1 VRRKIAGARDAVRR
15 LGGDNGHMELAEESQ
30 RVIEAGRRLFA
41 GRDGRI
47 ALTLVLAVTATI
59 EASVYTAQRGDLV
72 LAILVNVLAVLPLL
86 ASRRFPLGAAVATT
100 CCTLVLL
107 AAPKGPLTVTG
118 LGVLLYVIGNLVV
131 RRGPV
136 WGVPFLVPF
145 LLNAMAPFGGGNAGP
160 GSIAPLLVVA
170 AAILVGET
178 TRKRSEAEA
187 ELGATQEAMA
197 ESRHEQTA
205 MEERARIARELHDI
219 VAHHLS
225 VIAVQSETARL
236 TSPKLSA
243 DARGRFEAIAQ
254 TARDAL
260 TETRRLLG
268 VLREDVA
275 GEADRAPQPGLDR
288 LAELVDT
295 ARETGANVRLIL
307 QGKVVP
313 LPAGIDLAA
322 YRIAQEALTNA
333 RRHAPAADVDVEVS
347 YGDDLVTIRVRDYGP
362 GPADGELLPGH
373 GLVGMR
379 DRATVAGGTFS
390 AGAANGRG
398 FVVEATLPITGDPA

>member
-1 VRRKIAGARDAVRR
+1 
-15 LGGDNGHMELAEESQ
+15 MELAEEGKSL
-30 RVIEAGRRLFA
+30 IEAARRLFA
-41 GRDGRI
+41 GRDGRV
-47 ALTLVLAVTATI
+47 ALTLVLVVTATL
-59 EASVYTAQRGDLV
+59 EASVYAQQRSDLV
-72 LAILVNVLAVLPLL
+72 PAILINVLTVLPLL
-86 ASRRFPLGAAVATT
+86 AARRFPLLAAAAST
-100 CCTLVLL
+100 CCTLVVLTS
-107 AAPKGPLTVTG
+107 PKAPLTVTG
-118 LGVLLYVIGNLVV
+118 LGVLLYLIGNLVV
-131 RRGPV
+131 RRGLM
-136 WGVPFLVPF
+136 WGLPFLAPF

-160 GSIAPLLVVA
+160 GSIAPLLLVA
-170 AAILVGET
+170 AAILVGES

-197 ESRHEQTA
+197 ESLQEQTA

-243 DARGRFEAIAQ
+243 DARVRFEAIAQ

-268 VLREDVA
+268 VLREDVE
-275 GEADRAPQPGLDR
+275 GEADRAPQPGLER

-295 ARETGANVRLIL
+295 ARDTGANVRLVL
-307 QGKVVP
+307 EGKVVP
-313 LPAGIDLAA
+313 LPPGIDLAA
-322 YRIAQEALTNA
+322 YRIVQEALTNA
-333 RRHAPAADVDVEVS
+333 RRHAPGANVDVEVK
-347 YGDDLVTIRVRDYGP
+347 YGHDAVMLRITDHGP
-362 GPADGELLPGH
+362 GTGDGELIPGH

-390 AGAANGRG
+390 TVEPDGGG
-398 FVVEATLPITGDPA
+398 FVVEATLPIPGDVS